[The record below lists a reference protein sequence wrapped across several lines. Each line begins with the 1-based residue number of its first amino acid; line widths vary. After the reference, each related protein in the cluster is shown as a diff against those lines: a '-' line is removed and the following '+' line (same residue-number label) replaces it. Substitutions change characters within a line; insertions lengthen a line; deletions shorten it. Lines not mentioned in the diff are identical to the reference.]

1 MNLGWENKHGVKP
14 CMHESHKKS
23 ARMGQMSADLTLVQH
38 SSAGRVMGRRLKV
51 NIKRGGKHVKH
62 RIGLRGI
69 DALIEVTQFHF
80 RSIVE
85 SPVKT

>member
-1 MNLGWENKHGVKP
+1 MNLGWENKHGVKS
-14 CMHESHKKS
+14 CMHEAHKKS

-38 SSAGRVMGRRLKV
+38 SPTGRVMGRRLKV

-69 DALIEVTQFHF
+69 DALIEVTQFYF
-80 RSIVE
+80 SYIIKR
-85 SPVKT
+85 PVKT